1 MLSKIE
7 RSSVYNMYAKLI
19 LSLIASVM
27 LGNAISLRVNSLFF
41 GIVVCLVLFSILYLV
56 VHRLHYGNSGI
67 TMVDDS
73 DNSILCIDKEDV
85 NFIVQEI
92 MALTNM
98 SKESMGYKTL
108 EKDLCDRLSYFKKV
122 SDFNLFISRI
132 PIYINASKYK
142 VINDSM
148 MAKDVLDERI
158 DKCRSLMDD
167 YSENGKNI
175 NDLISRWNSL
185 VSEFECLHKDF
196 EKWADILVEETSC
209 INFITS
215 RPPKAYKQL
224 LSMPDKSSYLEK
236 SIAACE
242 TEKGRYDSIIT
253 ECSGDNK
260 EIVNFMYAKVL
271 SKRMINDM
279 AEITGENNPIYEI
292 LYK

>member
-7 RSSVYNMYAKLI
+7 RSSVYNMYAQLL
-19 LSLIASVM
+19 LSVIVSSM
-27 LGNAISLRVNSLFF
+27 LSTVVNRRLDSLFLA
-41 GIVVCLVLFSILYLV
+41 IMVCVITFSILYNIV
-56 VHRLHYGNSGI
+56 RLFHYGNSGV
-67 TMVDDS
+67 TMIDDS
-73 DNSILCIDKEDV
+73 TNQILCINKEDV
-85 NFIVQEI
+85 TFIVQEI

-142 VINDSM
+142 VINDSLR
-148 MAKDVLDERI
+148 AKDVLDERI

-175 NDLISRWNSL
+175 NDLISRWNTL

-242 TEKGRYDSIIT
+242 IEKGRYDSIIA

-279 AEITGENNPIYEI
+279 AEITGENNPIDEI